1 MILRLLRPNRPPVRP
16 PDPAVIEVDHLQDRY
31 CVILK
36 RSAKARR
43 YGLRISMATR
53 QVVLT
58 MPLKA
63 DLDTAID
70 FARRHG
76 GWIATRLAR
85 LPQSVPF
92 AAGNKVPLRGE
103 PHLLRAIGGRGAR
116 ITAQIDTDGN
126 ACLDIPGD
134 PAFLAR
140 RLKDFLKREALR
152 DLDQAVTRYAQMID
166 VSVKGITLRDT
177 KSRWGSCSS
186 QGTLNFSW
194 RLIMAPPFVLD
205 YLAAHEIA
213 HRREMNHSSRYWRL
227 LNSMTPDVERAEA
240 WLKSHGT
247 SLHHYGS

>member
-1 MILRLLRPNRPPVRP
+1 MILRLMRPSKQ
-16 PDPAVIEVDHLQDRY
+16 PDPPSIEVEHLQMRY
-31 CVILK
+31 QVTLK

-43 YGLRISMATR
+43 YGLRVSLATR
-53 QVVLT
+53 AVVLT
-58 MPLKA
+58 MPVKA
-63 DLDTAID
+63 DLATAID

-76 GWIATRLAR
+76 GWIAARLAR
-85 LPQSVPF
+85 LPQNVPF
-92 AAGNKVPLRGE
+92 IDGNQVPLRGV
-103 PHLLRAIGGRGAR
+103 PHLLHAIGGRGAKVLV
-116 ITAQIDTDGN
+116 QVEQDGTPSL
-126 ACLDIPGD
+126 AIPGD

-140 RLKDFLKREALR
+140 RLKDFLKREAMN
-152 DLDQAVTRYAQMID
+152 DLDLAVNRYAQMID
-166 VSVKGITLRDT
+166 VSIKGITLRDT

-240 WLKSHGT
+240 WLKSYGT
-247 SLHHYGS
+247 NLHHYG

>member
-1 MILRLLRPNRPPVRP
+1 MILRLLRPSKQ
-16 PDPAVIEVDHLQDRY
+16 PDPAVIEVEHLQARY
-31 CVILK
+31 QVTLK

-43 YGLRISMATR
+43 YGLRISLATR
-53 QVVLT
+53 AVVLT

-63 DLDTAID
+63 DLATAID

-85 LPQSVPF
+85 LPQTVPF
-92 AAGNKVPLRGE
+92 IEGQSVPLRGE
-103 PHLLRAIGGRGAR
+103 PHLLRAKILVQ
-116 ITAQIDTDGN
+116 TQEDGTP
-126 ACLDIPGD
+126 CLAIPGD

-152 DLDQAVTRYAQMID
+152 DLEQAVARYAQMID

-186 QGTLNFSW
+186 QGALNFSW

-247 SLHHYGS
+247 SLHHYG

>member
-1 MILRLLRPNRPPVRP
+1 MILRLLRPPKQ
-16 PDPAVIEVDHLQDRY
+16 PDPAVIEVEHLQARY
-31 CVILK
+31 QVTLK

-43 YGLRISMATR
+43 YGLRISLATR
-53 QVVLT
+53 AVVLT
-58 MPLKA
+58 MPVKA
-63 DLDTAID
+63 DLATAID

-85 LPQSVPF
+85 LPQTVPF
-92 AAGNKVPLRGE
+92 IEGQSVPLRGE
-103 PHLLRAIGGRGAR
+103 PHLLRAIGGRGAK
-116 ITAQIDTDGN
+116 ILVQTQEDGTP
-126 ACLDIPGD
+126 CLAIPGD

-152 DLDQAVTRYAQMID
+152 DLEHAVARYAQMID

-186 QGTLNFSW
+186 QGALNFSW

-247 SLHHYGS
+247 SLHHYG